1 MRPLWIILL
10 LLSGYSFIHANKP
23 DYHRVEVLKGEGA
36 YALLRRYKLLKSS
49 NLSHFYE
56 LNQLDA
62 KVPLIAGKK
71 YTLPVLIYKYDGK
84 SIRSTLGIENWEKAV
99 AIKEYNESILAAGLR
114 KTHYTSSNILW
125 VPHHLLYGDEQVEN
139 SSVAEEIS
147 APEKLSALREKSPE
161 IIRKFKIFG
170 EKYEKTPILN
180 NSLQGKVFYLVSGHG
195 GPDPGAMA
203 QTEGHEL
210 CEDEYAYDVA
220 LRLCRKL
227 IQEGATAYVIVRDEN
242 DGIRDEAYL
251 NCDKDETCYGD
262 RKIPLN
268 QLTRLKQRAHV
279 INKLYASYK
288 RKGIKEQYCLVLHVD
303 SRHKDKRTDLYFY
316 HHKNSRKSKK
326 MSQSIFEVFKNKYS
340 IYRANGQYN
349 GSISSRNL
357 YMVRET
363 HPPTIYIEMGN
374 LRNPAD
380 QKRFLLNSNRQALAD
395 WITEGITNH

>member
-1 MRPLWIILL
+1 MRPLWVILL
-10 LLSGYSFIHANKP
+10 LLSGFTSLYASKP
-23 DYHRVEVLKGEGA
+23 EYHTVDVLEGEGA
-36 YALLRRYKLLKSS
+36 YSLLRRYNLLESC
-49 NLSHFYE
+49 NLAQFYE
-56 LNQLDA
+56 LNHLSPDM
-62 KVPLIAGKK
+62 PLIEGKK
-71 YTLPVLIYKYDGK
+71 YTLPVLIYQYDGT
-84 SIRSTLGIENWEKAV
+84 SIRSTLGIRDWDRAV
-99 AIKEYNESILAAGLR
+99 AIKKYNEDILAAGLR
-114 KTHYTSSNILW
+114 KTHYSVSNILW
-125 VPHHLLYGDEQVEN
+125 VPHHFLHCADQGSKRSIRSEKPSPETV
-139 SSVAEEIS
+139 SS
-147 APEKLSALREKSPE
+147 LREKSPKL
-161 IIRKFKIFG
+161 IRSFEIFG
-170 EKYEKTPILN
+170 EKYKDTPILN
-180 NSLQGKVFYLVSGHG
+180 NSLQGKVYYIVSGHG

-203 QTEGHEL
+203 KTEGHAL

-227 IQEGATAYVIVRDEN
+227 IQHGATAYVIVRDEN

-251 NCDKDETCYGD
+251 KCDKDETCYGD

-279 INKLYASYK
+279 INDLYSSYK
-288 RKGIKEQYCLVLHVD
+288 RKGIREQYCLVLHVD

-326 MSQSIFEVFKNKYS
+326 MSQSIYEVFKDKYS

-374 LRNPAD
+374 LRNPKD

-395 WITEGITNH
+395 WITEGIINH